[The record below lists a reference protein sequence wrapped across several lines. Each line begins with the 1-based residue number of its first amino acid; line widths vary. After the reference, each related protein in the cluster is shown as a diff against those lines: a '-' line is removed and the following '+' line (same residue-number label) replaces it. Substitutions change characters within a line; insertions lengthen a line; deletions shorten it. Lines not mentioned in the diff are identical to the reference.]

1 MSKDEK
7 LKALNLALSQIEKDF
22 GKEAIMRLGDT
33 NNENVEAIPT
43 GALPLDIA
51 IGIGGIPRGRIIEIY
66 GPESSGKS
74 TLAMCIAAQ
83 AQKQGGIVAYIDAE
97 HAMDPDYAEKL
108 GVSQKSVS
116 RWETGKTMPDLSLYE
131 PLCEVLGIQVSELLY
146 AKRMSNDEKA
156 AQGEK
161 TALNLIMTK
170 SQLETFS
177 IFTELLI
184 LVGIIISITLTKI
197 LATTTFQMVIT
208 LVCGWFVWGFGLMLR
223 VKVRKAIQKLEKS

>member
-1 MSKDEK
+1 
-7 LKALNLALSQIEKDF
+7 
-22 GKEAIMRLGDT
+22 
-33 NNENVEAIPT
+33 
-43 GALPLDIA
+43 
-51 IGIGGIPRGRIIEIY
+51 
-66 GPESSGKS
+66 
-74 TLAMCIAAQ
+74 
-83 AQKQGGIVAYIDAE
+83 
-97 HAMDPDYAEKL
+97 
-108 GVSQKSVS
+108 
-116 RWETGKTMPDLSLYE
+116 
-131 PLCEVLGIQVSELLY
+131 
-146 AKRMSNDEKA
+146 MSNDEKA

-184 LVGIIISITLTKI
+184 LVGIIISITLTKV

>member
-1 MSKDEK
+1 MDQVKIGSFIKEIRKEK
-7 LKALNLALSQIEKDF
+7 GLTQEQL
-22 GKEAIMRLGDT
+22 
-33 NNENVEAIPT
+33 
-43 GALPLDIA
+43 
-51 IGIGGIPRGRIIEIY
+51 
-66 GPESSGKS
+66 
-74 TLAMCIAAQ
+74 
-83 AQKQGGIVAYIDAE
+83 
-97 HAMDPDYAEKL
+97 AEKL
-108 GVSQKSVS
+108 DVSQKSVS

-156 AQGEK
+156 VQGEK
-161 TALNLIMTK
+161 TALTLITTR

-184 LVGIIISITLTKI
+184 LVGIIMSITLTKV
-197 LATTTFQMVIT
+197 LATTPFEMIIT

>member
-1 MSKDEK
+1 M
-7 LKALNLALSQIEKDF
+7 
-22 GKEAIMRLGDT
+22 
-33 NNENVEAIPT
+33 
-43 GALPLDIA
+43 
-51 IGIGGIPRGRIIEIY
+51 
-66 GPESSGKS
+66 
-74 TLAMCIAAQ
+74 
-83 AQKQGGIVAYIDAE
+83 
-97 HAMDPDYAEKL
+97 
-108 GVSQKSVS
+108 
-116 RWETGKTMPDLSLYE
+116 YE

-184 LVGIIISITLTKI
+184 LVGIIISITLTKV

>member
-1 MSKDEK
+1 MKGDVYMDQVKIGSFIKEIRKEK
-7 LKALNLALSQIEKDF
+7 GLTQEQL
-22 GKEAIMRLGDT
+22 
-33 NNENVEAIPT
+33 
-43 GALPLDIA
+43 
-51 IGIGGIPRGRIIEIY
+51 
-66 GPESSGKS
+66 
-74 TLAMCIAAQ
+74 
-83 AQKQGGIVAYIDAE
+83 
-97 HAMDPDYAEKL
+97 AEKL
-108 GVSQKSVS
+108 DVSQKSVS

-146 AKRMSNDEKA
+146 AKRMSNDEQA

-197 LATTTFQMVIT
+197 LATTTFQMVST

>member
-1 MSKDEK
+1 MKGDVYMDQVKIGSFIKEIRKEK
-7 LKALNLALSQIEKDF
+7 GLTQEQL
-22 GKEAIMRLGDT
+22 
-33 NNENVEAIPT
+33 
-43 GALPLDIA
+43 
-51 IGIGGIPRGRIIEIY
+51 
-66 GPESSGKS
+66 
-74 TLAMCIAAQ
+74 
-83 AQKQGGIVAYIDAE
+83 
-97 HAMDPDYAEKL
+97 AEKL
-108 GVSQKSVS
+108 DVSQKSVS

-146 AKRMSNDEKA
+146 AKRMSNDEQA

>member
-1 MSKDEK
+1 MDQVKIGSFIKEIRKEKGLTQEK
-7 LKALNLALSQIEKDF
+7 L
-22 GKEAIMRLGDT
+22 
-33 NNENVEAIPT
+33 
-43 GALPLDIA
+43 
-51 IGIGGIPRGRIIEIY
+51 
-66 GPESSGKS
+66 
-74 TLAMCIAAQ
+74 
-83 AQKQGGIVAYIDAE
+83 
-97 HAMDPDYAEKL
+97 AEKL
-108 GVSQKSVS
+108 DVSQKSVS

-146 AKRMSNDEKA
+146 AKRMSNDEQA

-197 LATTTFQMVIT
+197 LATTTFQMVST